1 MTAITQEIL
10 KTFDELPDS
19 DQIEVALAIL
29 KRLIHFDFSSLDD
42 EDLVLN
48 AEKLFLGLD
57 QQELDHEQPRSR

>member
-29 KRLIHFDFSSLDD
+29 KRLIHFDFSPLDD
-42 EDLVLN
+42 DDLVMN
-48 AEKLFLGLD
+48 AEELFLGLD
-57 QQELDHEQPRSR
+57 QQELDYE

>member
-1 MTAITQEIL
+1 MTAITQGIL

-29 KRLIHFDFSSLDD
+29 KRIIHFDFSPLDD

-48 AEKLFLGLD
+48 AEELFLELD
-57 QQELDHEQPRSR
+57 QQESES

>member
-29 KRLIHFDFSSLDD
+29 KRIIHFDFSPLDD

-48 AEKLFLGLD
+48 AEELFLELD
-57 QQELDHEQPRSR
+57 QQESEP

>member
-29 KRLIHFDFSSLDD
+29 KRLIHFDFSPLDD
-42 EDLVLN
+42 DDLVLN
-48 AEKLFLGLD
+48 AEELFLGLD
-57 QQELDHEQPRSR
+57 QQELDHE

>member
-29 KRLIHFDFSSLDD
+29 KRLIHFDFSPLDD
-42 EDLVLN
+42 DDLVLN
-48 AEKLFLGLD
+48 AEELFSGLD
-57 QQELDHEQPRSR
+57 QQELDHE